1 MAWQKESGPVSAE
14 VAAASEAAAPA
25 ATVVGNVVAW
35 PAPEQ
40 VANYV
45 RSLTDFTMEP
55 SPVGEHDHMG
65 AIIAE
70 AILQAGIN
78 YRNVVLPRVRKLRD
92 DYPDARTT
100 SGFAALLLRVGT
112 AELLQY
118 SGEKVERVEALTQ
131 LLLDEQV
138 ETKADLQVWL
148 AHEGNLERLRE
159 LSGIGPKTVDYL
171 QMLAGLDTSAIDCHL
186 ALFLEQAGVAVTTY
200 AERKAIIDAA
210 ADLLGVTR
218 VELDYSI
225 WKYMADRAERRKS
238 GRAAGADEDD
248 DGGKDADAAHYLL
261 SSYREAMLE
270 HLLIGELMRKSWPT
284 PLEVFKPQVDA
295 VGIDLLLVR
304 DGVTRAVQLE
314 TSKIDARTRSVNVH
328 TSLWDRPRPCVIWT
342 LFDGD
347 TLELKEFLW
356 LGEPGRPL
364 PPMDELAAARH
375 TKADAQGYKAE
386 RPALRVVPKRWFKR
400 LTSVEELLQELFG

>member
-138 ETKADLQVWL
+138 ETKADL
-148 AHEGNLERLRE
+148 
-159 LSGIGPKTVDYL
+159 
-171 QMLAGLDTSAIDCHL
+171 
-186 ALFLEQAGVAVTTY
+186 
-200 AERKAIIDAA
+200 
-210 ADLLGVTR
+210 
-218 VELDYSI
+218 
-225 WKYMADRAERRKS
+225 
-238 GRAAGADEDD
+238 
-248 DGGKDADAAHYLL
+248 
-261 SSYREAMLE
+261 
-270 HLLIGELMRKSWPT
+270 
-284 PLEVFKPQVDA
+284 
-295 VGIDLLLVR
+295 
-304 DGVTRAVQLE
+304 
-314 TSKIDARTRSVNVH
+314 
-328 TSLWDRPRPCVIWT
+328 
-342 LFDGD
+342 
-347 TLELKEFLW
+347 
-356 LGEPGRPL
+356 
-364 PPMDELAAARH
+364 
-375 TKADAQGYKAE
+375 
-386 RPALRVVPKRWFKR
+386 
-400 LTSVEELLQELFG
+400 